1 MKGATVEP
9 IIELKGVSKAF
20 QSRLIV
26 SHLDLSISS
35 GKTTVLLGP
44 SGSGKSTL
52 LRMMIGL
59 VLPDSGSIKVGGVPV
74 NAASLIQLR
83 RRIGYVIQE
92 GGLFPHLTAFD
103 NMALLARHLS
113 WSSHQIKG
121 RVRELVALT
130 QFPEACL
137 HSFPSQLSGGQRQRV
152 SLIRA
157 LMLDPEL
164 LLLDEPMGA
173 LDPMIR
179 SDLQKDLR
187 RIFKSL
193 QKTVVLVTHDL
204 GEADYLGDEMVL
216 MKEGKIVQ
224 EGALSELARA
234 PKESFVSLFI
244 SSHRMPTLN

>member
-1 MKGATVEP
+1 M
-9 IIELKGVSKAF
+9 IELRGVSKSF
-20 QSRLIV
+20 QSRVII
-26 SHLDLSISS
+26 SHLDLNILS

-59 VLPDSGSIKVGGVPV
+59 VLPDTGSIVV
-74 NAASLIQLR
+74 NGILVNSDSLMQLR

-92 GGLFPHLTAFD
+92 GGLFPHLTAFE
-103 NMALLARHLS
+103 NMALLARHLN
-113 WSSHQIKG
+113 WDVARIKE
-121 RVRELVALT
+121 RVQDLVELT
-130 QFPEACL
+130 QFPTECL
-137 HSFPSQLSGGQRQRV
+137 QSFPSQLSGGQRQRV

-157 LMLDPEL
+157 LMLNPDL

-179 SDLQKDLR
+179 ADLQKDLR
-187 RIFKSL
+187 RIFQTLK
-193 QKTVVLVTHDL
+193 KTVVLVTHDL

-216 MKEGKIVQ
+216 LKEGKVVQ
-224 EGALSELARA
+224 EGLLLDFAQA
-234 PKESFVSLFI
+234 PKNTFVSSFI